1 MNKLEDFI
9 IDAPYQKTEEDRA
22 CIAAVS
28 PRVNRKEDWEDKCLN
43 EFKSNLRDYLWD
55 KQNGRCA
62 YCRIRIHDS
71 EASPEIE
78 HIVPKDKKADWMYE
92 PFNLCLS
99 CKMCNT
105 KKGHTKRIVVDES
118 VTQLPMDSD
127 SYLLI
132 HPYLDRYSE
141 HIELVEDVLYKGL
154 TEKGRYT
161 IDLCKLNRF
170 QLAAARADEKIRQES
185 SAYAK
190 LMLTLVNVEH
200 KTLVDNIDKFIKRIK
215 ECIDEYKEINRLN

>member
-1 MNKLEDFI
+1 MNRLEDFI
-9 IDAPYQKTEEDRA
+9 IDTPYQKTDDDRA

-28 PRVNRKEDWEDKCLN
+28 PGENRAEDWKDRRLN
-43 EFKSNLRDYLWD
+43 GFKSSLREYLSV
-55 KQNGRCA
+55 KQHSRCA
-62 YCRIRIHDS
+62 YCRLRIHDN

-105 KKGHTKRIVVDES
+105 KKGHTKQIVVDES
-118 VTQLPMDSD
+118 VTQLPTDAT

-141 HIELVEDVLYKGL
+141 HIELVEDVLYKGV
-154 TEKGRYT
+154 TEKGKYT
-161 IDLCKLNRF
+161 IELCKLNRF
-170 QLAAARADEKIRQES
+170 ELAATRADEKIRHKS
-185 SAYAK
+185 SAYTK

-215 ECIDEYKEINRLN
+215 ECIDEYKEIKRLN